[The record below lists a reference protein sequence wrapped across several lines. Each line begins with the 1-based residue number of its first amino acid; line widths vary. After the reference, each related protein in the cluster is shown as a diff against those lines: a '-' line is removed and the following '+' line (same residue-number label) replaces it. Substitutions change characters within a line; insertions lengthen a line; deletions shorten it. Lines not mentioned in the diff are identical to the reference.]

1 MYDDATM
8 EDIKFTDL
16 DHVEREGKKAV
27 VSCVVSKVSVRRFF
41 AGSGDMQSLVCKTRV
56 LVAVRQAYSGE
67 S

>member
-27 VSCVVSKVSVRRFF
+27 VSCVVSKGSVRRPF
-41 AGSGDMQSLVCKTRV
+41 AGRGIWSR
-56 LVAVRQAYSGE
+56 
-67 S
+67 